1 MINLADIDNIYDDS
15 RIKSKKGVFV
25 AIKGFSVDGHEYI
38 ANAINN
44 GAKYIVVDENY
55 TLSSEQIKL
64 IEQKRIGVISVKD
77 TNSYYNYL
85 LNEFYE
91 RPLDTFKLIGVTG
104 TDGKTTVAEMLYQIL
119 SKEHVSGYIGT
130 NGIRCDEFT
139 MENDFT
145 TPLPD
150 ELFKAFGE
158 FSKKKCEF
166 VAIEATGERLGSNRL
181 NGVEFDSSIFTNLS
195 RDQLDLFGNMEN
207 YALAKARLLKQ
218 TKKEGISV
226 INYDDE
232 YKDVFINNSNSKI
245 ITYGTNNNADI
256 YATDIKVDFDK
267 LEYTLNGTYGTHK
280 ITTNLSGR
288 FNVYN
293 TLSIIPIL
301 IKYGYEIEKVIS
313 LINDLKPIEARQT
326 IIECNQPFKV
336 IVDYAHMANAVKNLV
351 DFVRPYTKG
360 RIIVVI
366 GAGGSRDINRR
377 TDMAKYCTDNVDFSY
392 FTIEDARFEDPDYL
406 LSSMVEGVEST
417 NYELEVDRD
426 LAIKKA
432 LLNARKDD
440 TVLILGKGS
449 EKYMKT
455 KGELVERKSDIEL
468 SIDILNELMNK

>member
-267 LEYTLNGTYGTHK
+267 LEYTLNGIYGTHK